1 VINASELGAPQSRP
15 RRIASNVMDM
25 DDARRKKPID
35 PVVLLEALGH
45 RLVNTGRGLA
55 PCVMANGRNTHAP
68 VKTIELE
75 SGHRG
80 FAPTKTLER
89 LQGYPEGLT
98 TAFGKVAVDEG
109 ERAKLMGNAFHSVFV
124 EEVFSNWRPADMRAA
139 DGQRKTTNIGS
150 TRVSQDP
157 EPTMLESKL
166 HAMTDEELSRW
177 MDKQLEGYVQPRL
190 KLKVKSEE
198 TATHQV
204 PNRSRYQTPQKLQ
217 PAVLA
222 SIRQKLKSGSMK
234 VVPYH
239 YKQWISMLFTKD
251 KKRIDPDTGLQAL
264 RFLTDLRS
272 VNSSI
277 DYSGY

>member
-1 VINASELGAPQSRP
+1 MPFMECCRLIGEAQAMNQEMVYMLENVKIDPALEDEDETQNGILQWHTGDNIEFKEINASELGAPQSRP

-98 TAFGKVAVDEG
+98 IVFGRVAADEG
-109 ERAKLMGNAFHSVFV
+109 ERTKPMGNAFHSVFV
-124 EEVFSNWRPADMRAA
+124 EGVFSNWRSTDMRAA
-139 DGQRKTTNIGS
+139 DSQRKATNIGS
-150 TRVSQDP
+150 TRVSQGP
-157 EPTMLESKL
+157 EPTMLEGKL
-166 HAMTDEELSRW
+166 HTMTDEELSRW

-190 KLKVKSEE
+190 EVKAKSEE
-198 TATHQV
+198 TSPHQV
-204 PNRSRYQTPQKLQ
+204 PNRSRYQTPNQQ
-217 PAVLA
+217 
-222 SIRQKLKSGSMK
+222 
-234 VVPYH
+234 Y
-239 YKQWISMLFTKD
+239 
-251 KKRIDPDTGLQAL
+251 
-264 RFLTDLRS
+264 
-272 VNSSI
+272 
-277 DYSGY
+277 